1 MKNKLLISL
10 TLNIFVSFSSFS
22 QYQHFLQYVTPY
34 LSSPVVSGFYH
45 INPNNSFQP
54 GYLYQQYRLNTP
66 DLDNQMALLDYHTDS
81 LVGYTHYKY
90 QQLYKNIPIEG
101 AGCIE
106 HFNEFNKLVYIN
118 AKLIDS
124 IKQDAKPKIGPDEAI
139 ITLIDKLNT
148 SARTSFAWDSPEY
161 ETQMQQDMNDSTAT
175 WYPDAKLIF
184 AVDTFKNMTMVISGD
199 RYKLAYAIP
208 ITFLNPFETII
219 YHIDANT
226 GDVIK
231 TIKTTCNDGPASI
244 SNYGMV
250 NIDTEWQGGFAQNF
264 NLKANDNGRSI
275 HTKIANLDHPWWTI
289 FNVTDDDDVWGT
301 NESKETTAHYLTTKS
316 WDFYKNYFSRNGQD
330 NDGIPIRILSQYN
343 SFDSFFTFGNN
354 NNYLKF
360 GTSDLGG
367 YEGAEP
373 SIVAHEFT
381 HGVIHHSSQL
391 GKTYES
397 GALNEALSDIFGVVI
412 QCKMLDQDQTDWIF
426 GNLIATDEFNKRSFS
441 APKTLGTHLDL
452 FGNKLTGQPD
462 TYYGEFWQSDSQ
474 DSGGIHINSG
484 VINKWFYLLSDGDSG
499 VNDNGD
505 FYNLSGIGMSKS
517 MKIAYYTMT
526 SGLLNSSQFSD
537 AREASIEAAIELFGN
552 CSVEHQQTVDAWYAV
567 GIGGLNNCNT
577 TFIAENVNNEDFKVY
592 PNPTNSI
599 LNFELPSCSKSVI
612 TITDLSGKIL
622 ELFDSSDIYFS
633 INLDSLLSGM
643 YMIKIDNGKQI
654 VTKKIIL
661 NK

>member
-226 GDVIK
+226 GDIIK
-231 TIKTTCNDGPASI
+231 TLNTSFNDGPAII
-244 SNYGMV
+244 SNYGQKI
-250 NIDTEWQGGFAQNF
+250 IDTQWKGGITQGYI
-264 NLKANDNGRSI
+264 LKTNDNNRAI
-275 HTKIANLDHPWWTI
+275 HTKKNGAIWNLTGEVND
-289 FNVTDDDDVWGT
+289 NDDNWDM
-301 NESKETTAHYLTTKS
+301 NHIRETSVHYLTTAA
-316 WDFYKNYFSRNGQD
+316 WDFYKLYFNRSGQD
-330 NDGIPIRILSQYN
+330 NNNIDIRVHSQWEKNDAKFFPHKNNKYN
-343 SFDSFFTFGNN
+343 T
-354 NNYLKF
+354 LKF
-360 GTSDLGG
+360 GLSDLEG
-367 YEGAEP
+367 YLGAAP
-373 SIVAHEFT
+373 TIVGHEFT
-381 HGVIHHSSQL
+381 HGVIHHTSHL
-391 GKTYES
+391 IGENES
-397 GALNEALSDIFGVVI
+397 GAINESFCDIFGVI
-412 QCKMLDQDQTDWIF
+412 FQTNMLDQGVIDWTF
-426 GNLIATDEFNKRSFS
+426 GNSVALDDLNRRSLS
-441 APKTLGTHLDL
+441 DPKSLGQHKDD
-452 FGNKLTGQPD
+452 FGFLVIGQPD
-462 TYYGEFWQSDSQ
+462 TYLGEFWYPGGYDH
-474 DSGGIHINSG
+474 GGIHMNSG
-484 VINKWFYLLSDGDSG
+484 VINKWFYILTNGESG
-499 VNDNGD
+499 INDNND
-505 FYNLSGIGMSKS
+505 NYNISGIGMSKS
-517 MKIAYYTMT
+517 MKIVYHTMT
-526 SGLLNSSQFSD
+526 SGLLNSSQFTD
-537 AREASIEAAIELFGN
+537 VRESTIESAIALFGYCSIE
-552 CSVEHQQTVDAWYAV
+552 HQRTIDAWYAV
-567 GIGGLNNCNT
+567 GIGGLNECQMTLTEEN
-577 TFIAENVNNEDFKVY
+577 IADGEILIY
-592 PNPTNSI
+592 PNPTSSI
-599 LNFELPSCSKSVI
+599 LYFELPSSENYTV
-612 TITDLSGKIL
+612 TILDLSGKNVQSFTSK
-622 ELFDSSDIYFS
+622 EIYFS
-633 INLDSLLSGM
+633 RNIESLCNGTYIVQIQNGMQIIN
-643 YMIKIDNGKQI
+643 
-654 VTKKIIL
+654 KKIYI